1 MGSNG
6 AAFGKATSSKNAAGS
21 SKELFQAACPAKGMM
36 IVTQKSRKSNASK
49 QWKMHNQPVEDAQLK
64 SNHTINED
72 AQLKSNHTE
81 ELGHER
87 RGLRGEITLAL

>member
-1 MGSNG
+1 
-6 AAFGKATSSKNAAGS
+6 
-21 SKELFQAACPAKGMM
+21 
-36 IVTQKSRKSNASK
+36 
-49 QWKMHNQPVEDAQLK
+49 MHNQPVEDAQLK